1 MNREE
6 KKKLWIKNWKIEI
19 AAQKHKEYMISKRKP
34 YKASK
39 EFKNFVKEFY
49 KRNK

>member
-1 MNREE
+1 MNRAE

-34 YKASK
+34 YKISK
-39 EFKNFVKEFY
+39 QFREFIKEFY